1 MPVTDRERRR
11 QYMIRWREKNRE
23 KHREATRLWKLAN
36 PDKHKAELVRYQA
49 KNKAKRAMREARRRI
64 RLTSSIPKWV
74 TQEDRLSITAL
85 YLEAQ
90 RLTEL
95 TGIVFH
101 VDHIIPLRGKTVCG
115 LHVPENLQVIPYY
128 ENVEK
133 NNRFTP

>member
-11 QYMIRWREKNRE
+11 QYMVQWREKNRA
-23 KHREATRLWKLAN
+23 KHREATRLWKLVN
-36 PDKHKAELVRYQA
+36 PDKHKAQLVRYQA
-49 KNKAKRAMREARRRI
+49 KNKAKRAMREARRRV

-115 LHVPENLQVIPYY
+115 LHIPENLQVIPYY